1 MLLTLCN
8 IVYAS
13 QVMAPNCPKCGAQMH
28 QVFGVSGS
36 GSGMSWNCPNRNHFS
51 GGRPLDLGRSERG
64 FRRTQRK
71 HRKAEMRQ
79 KMKQHPL
86 RFFVV
91 EPLKAT
97 GRVAAEGLVAV
108 GSVLFVFF
116 FWVVAVAL
124 GFGLVFLLYLIV
136 TANIIVS
143 LVVVGIVVAVL
154 AILALLYW

>member
-1 MLLTLCN
+1 
-8 IVYAS
+8 
-13 QVMAPNCPKCGAQMH
+13 MAPNCSECGVQMY
-28 QVFGVSGS
+28 QSFGVSGR
-36 GSGMSWNCPNRNHFS
+36 GSGMSWNCPNRSNHFS
-51 GGRPLDLGRSERG
+51 GGRPLDLGRSERD

-71 HRKAEMRQ
+71 FRKAEMRQ

-108 GSVLFVFF
+108 GGVLFDFLIK
-116 FWVVAVAL
+116 VVSVAL

-136 TANIIVS
+136 TVNIIIS
-143 LVVVGIVVAVL
+143 LVVVGIVVAIL
-154 AILALLYW
+154 AVLALLYW

>member
-1 MLLTLCN
+1 
-8 IVYAS
+8 
-13 QVMAPNCPKCGAQMH
+13 
-28 QVFGVSGS
+28 
-36 GSGMSWNCPNRNHFS
+36 
-51 GGRPLDLGRSERG
+51 
-64 FRRTQRK
+64 
-71 HRKAEMRQ
+71 MRQ